1 MRISDWS
8 SDVCSSDLEGNAA
21 LELAR
26 GDLDVDDATDS
37 DSVEATARD
46 LTHRAEIVCRCAG
59 DDADRAT
66 DGGASEQRTL
76 RALQDLDAFHV
87 GKIYIRPGG
96 TREVDTIDIGA
107 DARVEVECE
116 VVLADAAD
124 ESGQHRWRTE
134 HLRRGR

>member
-8 SDVCSSDLEGNAA
+8 SDVCSSDL
-21 LELAR
+21 
-26 GDLDVDDATDS
+26 
-37 DSVEATARD
+37 
-46 LTHRAEIVCRCAG
+46 
-59 DDADRAT
+59 
-66 DGGASEQRTL
+66 
-76 RALQDLDAFHV
+76 FHV
-87 GKIYIRPGG
+87 EKIDIRPGG

-134 HLRRGR
+134 HLRRGRSLHAGGEVRELRHIVDAFFLTGRPGKSRNGTRDRLDPLRARKGSG

>member
-1 MRISDWS
+1 MVMLFFFCCKQKTAYEMRISDWS
-8 SDVCSSDLEGNAA
+8 SDVCSSDL
-21 LELAR
+21 
-26 GDLDVDDATDS
+26 
-37 DSVEATARD
+37 
-46 LTHRAEIVCRCAG
+46 IVCRFAG

-66 DGGASEQRTL
+66 DGVASEQRTL

-87 GKIYIRPGG
+87 EKIDIRPGG

-124 ESGQHRWRTE
+124 E
-134 HLRRGR
+134 